1 VPDEEGAPAPGGP
14 GRSGDVGS
22 PLDAVAG
29 RLFQEVLR
37 RTHLSAPS
45 DLPMVVAQSA
55 AQLGALDARLFV
67 VDHEQANLVL
77 WAADGAAESPRLPI
91 EGSVHGRVFAAT
103 TILQFPGEAPG
114 TQRLLLPL
122 LDGTDRVGVMELV
135 LGLEGPLDEHLV
147 ALCERYAHFV
157 AQLIVTKSL
166 YGDAFEVR
174 RRSLPMDVA
183 AELMWRLLPPRVF
196 ATDDLVVAGLVE
208 PCYASG
214 GDCFDY
220 AVNGRIAHLA
230 MFDAMGHGLVACG
243 ASSLAVSAYRS
254 ARRRGLGLVD
264 TYVEM
269 DLAVRAQDAD
279 RHVTAVIGELDL
291 DDGRLRWVNAGHPE
305 PLLLRHGKVVKTL
318 RAPVQTPLG
327 IPFDVGPVAEASESL
342 ESGDQLLLYTDGL
355 PEARQPDGEFLT
367 VERLGEFVER
377 QAAAGYPAPETLRR
391 LRHAVLA
398 HQRGRLQ
405 DDASALLVE
414 WRRGTEQR
422 LLPPTV
428 SP

>member
-1 VPDEEGAPAPGGP
+1 M
-14 GRSGDVGS
+14 
-22 PLDAVAG
+22 
-29 RLFQEVLR
+29 R
-37 RTHLSAPS
+37 R
-45 DLPMVVAQSA
+45 V
-55 AQLGALDARLFV
+55 
-67 VDHEQANLVL
+67 
-77 WAADGAAESPRLPI
+77 
-91 EGSVHGRVFAAT
+91 
-103 TILQFPGEAPG
+103 
-114 TQRLLLPL
+114 LLPL
-122 LDGTDRVGVMELV
+122 LDGTDRIGVMELV
-135 LGLEGPLDEHLV
+135 LSHEGTLDEPLV
-147 ALCERYAHFV
+147 ALSERYAHFV
-157 AQLIVTKSL
+157 AQLIVTKSA
-166 YGDAFEVR
+166 YGDAFEVKR
-174 RRSLPMDVA
+174 RTRPMDVS
-183 AELMWRLLPPRVF
+183 AELMWQLLPPRVF
-196 ATDDLVVAGLVE
+196 ASDDVVVAGLVE

-230 MFDAMGHGLVACG
+230 IFDAMGHGLVACG

-269 DLAVRAQDAD
+269 DLAVRRQDAD
-279 RHVTAVIGELDL
+279 RHVTAVFAELDL

-327 IPFDVGPVAEASESL
+327 IPFDVGPVAEGSESL
-342 ESGDQLLLYTDGL
+342 EPGDQLLLYTDGL

-391 LRHAVLA
+391 LRHAVLT
-398 HQRGRLQ
+398 HQHGQLQ

-414 WRRGTEQR
+414 WRRGTERR

-428 SP
+428 TP

>member
-1 VPDEEGAPAPGGP
+1 VTSPGDL
-14 GRSGDVGS
+14 DVVG
-22 PLDAVAG
+22 G

-37 RTHLSAPS
+37 RTHLCAPS
-45 DLPMVVAQSA
+45 DVPLVVAEA
-55 AQLGALDARLFV
+55 AEALGAVEVRLFV
-67 VDHEQANLVL
+67 VDYEQANLVA
-77 WAADGAAESPRLPI
+77 WSAPGVAEPPPVPI
-91 EGSVHGRVFAAT
+91 DGSVQGRVFATSSIVELA
-103 TILQFPGEAPG
+103 GEAPAS
-114 TQRLLLPL
+114 RRVLIPL
-122 LDGTDRVGVMELV
+122 LDGTERVGVMELV
-135 LGLEGPLDEHLV
+135 LGVPGPLGEPMV

-157 AQLIVTKSL
+157 AQLMVTKSA

-174 RRSLPMDVA
+174 RRTRPMDVS
-183 AELMWRLLPPRVF
+183 AELMWRLLPPLVF

-220 AVNGRIAHLA
+220 AVNGRTAHLA
-230 MFDAMGHGLVACG
+230 IFDAMGHGLVASG

-264 TYVEM
+264 TYLEM
-269 DLAVRAQDAD
+269 DLAVRSQDAD
-279 RHVTAVIGELDL
+279 RHVTAVIAELDL
-291 DDGRLRWVNAGHPE
+291 DHGHLRWVNAGHPE

-318 RAPVQTPLG
+318 RAPAQTPLG
-327 IPFDVGPVAEASESL
+327 IPFDVGPVSAAGESL
-342 ESGDQLLLYTDGL
+342 ESGDQLLMYTDGL

-377 QAAAGYPAPETLRR
+377 QAAAGYPPPETLRR

-398 HQRGRLQ
+398 HQGGRLQ

-414 WRRGTEQR
+414 WRRGTERR

-428 SP
+428 AP